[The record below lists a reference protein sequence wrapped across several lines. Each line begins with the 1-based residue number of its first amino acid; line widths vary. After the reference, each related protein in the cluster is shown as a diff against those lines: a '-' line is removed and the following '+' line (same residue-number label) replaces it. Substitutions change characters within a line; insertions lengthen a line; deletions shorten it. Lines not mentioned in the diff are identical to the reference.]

1 MVLEALRVIEG
12 DRVMNTGKKDIKGE
26 VVYMVMRDGWSRGVY
41 ADYKDA
47 EDALITE
54 RNDFP
59 SSSMCIHSARI
70 R

>member
-1 MVLEALRVIEG
+1 
-12 DRVMNTGKKDIKGE
+12 MNTGKKDIKGE
-26 VVYMVMRDGWSRGVY
+26 AVYMVMRDGWSRGVY